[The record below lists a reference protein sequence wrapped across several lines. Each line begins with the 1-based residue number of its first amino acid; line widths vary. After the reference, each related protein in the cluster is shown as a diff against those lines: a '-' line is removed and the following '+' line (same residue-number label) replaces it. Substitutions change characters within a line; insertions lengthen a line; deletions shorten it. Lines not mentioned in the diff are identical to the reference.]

1 MSEPNMKTDFWK
13 LRSSEALYILS
24 SRVFVAVITLHLLG
38 DDSIWLSSAFLFTY
52 FMSKSLAGILL
63 SHRLEAFPKKLVLM
77 ILSGLFILIVLT
89 SIISVPLL
97 GFSCKLVLPIA
108 AAIGFVD
115 SFYVSVVN
123 AFIPSVVE
131 KKDIDDA
138 FRKTFLMQASVD
150 LFGITLGMTGYT
162 LLGVIPIFWIALAG
176 TCIVLVIQKRIN
188 HNGDTSGISSPHSK
202 SSIMKSLSLFI
213 HYRFEPWWALS
224 SLIINLFLVPFS
236 SFIIPYVI
244 VKVSAESPIFI
255 GLIEGCAASGAI
267 ASSFYIQKKAEQ
279 SIGKSGAVIASF
291 FTLSLA
297 FLVLSLSTNILVW
310 SVFTFL
316 MGMAI
321 VMNNVSVE
329 ASRSV
334 AIPEEHRVK
343 IQTIHNCI
351 IGMGNPF
358 GLLIV
363 PYVVSKYSYSTALLF
378 SCISVFLV
386 AVFVRFIPLFNVL
399 LANDGDV
406 SNLYKHTYGDQ

>member
-1 MSEPNMKTDFWK
+1 MSVLYMKTDFWK

-24 SRVFVAVITLHLLG
+24 SRVFVAVMTLHLLS

-52 FMSKSLAGILL
+52 FMTKSLAGILL
-63 SHRLEAFPKKLVLM
+63 SHRLEAFPKKHLLM
-77 ILSGLFILIVLT
+77 ILTGFFIFIVLASGL
-89 SIISVPLL
+89 SAPSL
-97 GFSCKLVLPIA
+97 GFSSQLVLPVA
-108 AAIGFVD
+108 AGIGFVD
-115 SFYVSVVN
+115 SFYASVVN
-123 AFIPSVVE
+123 AFIPDVVE
-131 KKDIDDA
+131 KKELDDA

-150 LFGITLGMTGYT
+150 LFGIALGMTGYT
-162 LLGVIPIFWIALAG
+162 LLGLTTILWIILAG
-176 TCIVLVIQKRIN
+176 ACIVLIIQKRII
-188 HNGDTSGISSPHSK
+188 HKGHASVIISSDSK
-202 SSIMKSLSLFI
+202 SSIVKSLSLFL

-236 SFIIPYVI
+236 SFVIPYVI
-244 VKVSAESPIFI
+244 VKVSSESPMFI
-255 GLIEGCAASGAI
+255 GMIEGCAASGAI

-279 SIGKSGAVIASF
+279 SIGKSGVVIVSF
-291 FTLSLA
+291 FILSLA
-297 FLVLSLSTNILVW
+297 FLMLSLSTNVLVW
-310 SVFTFL
+310 SVLAFL

-351 IGMGNPF
+351 IGLGNPF

-363 PYVVSKYSYSTALLF
+363 PYIVSKYSYSTALLL
-378 SCISVFLV
+378 SCVSVFLV
-386 AVFVRFIPLFNVL
+386 AVFVKFIPQFNVL
-399 LANDGDV
+399 LANDSDV

>member
-1 MSEPNMKTDFWK
+1 MKTDFWK

-24 SRVFVAVITLHLLG
+24 SRVFVAVMTLHLLSN
-38 DDSIWLSSAFLFTY
+38 DSIWLSSAFLFNY
-52 FMSKSLAGILL
+52 FMIKSLAGIFL
-63 SHRLEAFPKKLVLM
+63 SHRLEAFPKKYLLM
-77 ILSGLFILIVLT
+77 ILTSFFILIVFASTLST
-89 SIISVPLL
+89 PSL
-97 GFSCKLVLPIA
+97 GFSSKLVLSVA
-108 AAIGFVD
+108 AGIGFVD
-115 SFYVSVVN
+115 SFYASVVN
-123 AFIPSVVE
+123 AFIPDVVE

-150 LFGITLGMTGYT
+150 LFGIALGMSGYT
-162 LLGVIPIFWIALAG
+162 LLGLTTILWITLAG
-176 TCIVLVIQKRIN
+176 ACIVLVIQKCLIHKGN
-188 HNGDTSGISSPHSK
+188 ASVIVLSNSK
-202 SSIMKSLSLFI
+202 SSIVRSLSLFL

-236 SFIIPYVI
+236 SFMIPYVI
-244 VKVSAESPIFI
+244 VKVSAESPMFI
-255 GLIEGCAASGAI
+255 GLIEGCAALGAI

-279 SIGKSGAVIASF
+279 SIGKSRAVIVSL

-297 FLVLSLSTNILVW
+297 FLMLSLSINVLVW
-310 SVFTFL
+310 SVLTFL
-316 MGMAI
+316 MGIVI

-351 IGMGNPF
+351 IGLGNPF

-363 PYVVSKYSYSTALLF
+363 PYIVSKYSHSIALLF

-386 AVFVRFIPLFNVL
+386 AVFVRFIPLFDAL
-399 LANDGDV
+399 LANNSDV
-406 SNLYKHTYGDQ
+406 SDLYKHTYGDR